1 MHFASE
7 RMKCMGISKIKVE
20 VAFAAPDEQKIIE
33 LDVLIGTTL
42 YDAVVQ
48 SGIVKIFPQ
57 INIENDKF
65 GIFGKAVKKPKEHE
79 LKEGDR
85 VEIYRPLTIDPKQ
98 ARLNRAAKK

>member
-1 MHFASE
+1 
-7 RMKCMGISKIKVE
+7 MGISKIKVE

-33 LDVLIGTTL
+33 LDVLIGTTI

-48 SGIVKIFPQ
+48 SGIIKIFPQ
-57 INIENDKF
+57 IDMENDKF

-79 LKEGDR
+79 LREGDR
-85 VEIYRPLTIDPKQ
+85 VEIYRPLIIDPKQ